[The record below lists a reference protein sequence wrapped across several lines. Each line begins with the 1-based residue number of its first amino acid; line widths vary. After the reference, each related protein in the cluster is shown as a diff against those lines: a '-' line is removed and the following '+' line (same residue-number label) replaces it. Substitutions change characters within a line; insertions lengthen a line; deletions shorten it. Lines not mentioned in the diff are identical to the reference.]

1 MAIGWFICPYKRRLG
16 ERNPTRYCAMDDF
29 TLVLRAEG
37 GDWSE
42 TEVLGDAALVK
53 VRASETTLAII
64 AGTAGFHRL
73 LNKVLLSESL
83 SDLTALQLNFVNTR
97 LLALGYSQAEIDA
110 ASGGDW
116 RTKMLKDLLQMIAK
130 RRLRPRYDADNDLI
144 VLDGPEQPVRPLK
157 DVDEAV
163 A

>member
-1 MAIGWFICPYKRRLG
+1 MAYAWFLCPYKRRVS
-16 ERNPTRYCAMDDF
+16 EVRPTRYCAMDDF
-29 TLVLRAEG
+29 TAAVRSDG

-53 VRASETTLAII
+53 VRASDATLTTI

-73 LNKVLLSESL
+73 LNKVLLSGSL
-83 SDLTALQLNFVNTR
+83 SDLTALQLNFINTR

-116 RTKMLKDLLQMIAK
+116 RTKTLEDLLQMIAK
-130 RRLRPRYDADNDLI
+130 RRLRPRYDADSDLI
-144 VLDGPEQPVRPLK
+144 VLDGPEQPVRSVSS
-157 DVDEAV
+157 VDKAV
-163 A
+163 P